1 MDGTPN
7 AAAETSTLIQDT
19 KNPVPDEKDVK
30 PTAGDINKVE
40 ICGRV
45 MRTFSKPGFASVT
58 IEAEPDVRSKGTV
71 LREGSF
77 PDVIF
82 FGDAADNIEQKAP
95 KGSHVRITGH
105 YKVHRPNP
113 DGTLPRHAKPQEICG
128 DEIEPVRS
136 LMEEA
141 FGVPGDTYPSPY
153 CRVLLTGILVDVR
166 SPKDRIVALRI
177 SVRDAEGRA
186 SSVGGTYFTTDA
198 GAVIQSLGIGWK
210 IACVGTVESRRNNSG
225 YHENFVITDIA
236 VQSTNQAPNAGL

>member
-1 MDGTPN
+1 MEGTSN
-7 AAAETSTLIQDT
+7 VVNDT
-19 KNPVPDEKDVK
+19 KLPVPGEKEIGPKVA
-30 PTAGDINKVE
+30 AGDINQVE

-58 IEAEPDVRSKGTV
+58 IEAEPDVRVKGTI

-82 FGDAADNIEQKAP
+82 FATP
-95 KGSHVRITGH
+95 PV
-105 YKVHRPNP
+105 
-113 DGTLPRHAKPQEICG
+113 DGKPQEICG
-128 DEIEPVRS
+128 DAIEPIPS
-136 LMEEA
+136 LMETA
-141 FGVPGDTYPSPY
+141 FGVPGDTYPNPY

-177 SVRDAEGRA
+177 SMRDAEGRA

-198 GAVIQSLGIGWK
+198 GAVIQSLGIGRK
-210 IACVGTVESRRNNSG
+210 IACVGTVESRRNQSG

-236 VQSTNQAPNAGL
+236 VQSADKQEPENTALS

>member
-1 MDGTPN
+1 MEGTSN
-7 AAAETSTLIQDT
+7 VVNDT
-19 KNPVPDEKDVK
+19 KLPVPGEKEIGLKVA
-30 PTAGDINKVE
+30 AGDINQVE

-58 IEAEPDVRSKGTV
+58 IEAEPDVRVKGTI

-82 FGDAADNIEQKAP
+82 FGDLAENIEEKAP
-95 KGSHVRITGH
+95 KGAHVRITGH

-128 DEIEPVRS
+128 DAIEPIPS
-136 LMEEA
+136 LMETA
-141 FGVPGDTYPSPY
+141 FGVPGDTYPNPY

-198 GAVIQSLGIGWK
+198 GAVIQSLGIGRK
-210 IACVGTVESRRNNSG
+210 IACVGTVESRRNQSG

-236 VQSTNQAPNAGL
+236 VQSADKQEPENTALS